1 MDRITSLRVFK
12 YQRNYVT
19 KLVKES
25 HNHYLNEIIGGSLTE
40 NPKTFWSY
48 VKNSKSEN
56 VGIPPLKLG
65 NSVSITDKD
74 KAETL
79 NSYFHSVFTQ
89 EHLPSPSMGQSPY
102 LPIVDLQIDPEGVAK
117 QLSVL
122 NPQKACGPD
131 ELPARV
137 LKEVAQSVSQWLGFI
152 FQQSYVNNTVPS
164 DWSQALVTAVFKSDI
179 KSNPA
184 NYRPISLT
192 CICCKIME
200 HIVLSHIAKHLSVNN
215 ILIDEQ
221 HGFRKRLSCETQL
234 ISTIHDWAK
243 AINLRKQTDVV
254 LLDFKKAFDSVTP

>member
-1 MDRITSLRVFK
+1 M
-12 YQRNYVT
+12 
-19 KLVKES
+19 
-25 HNHYLNEIIGGSLTE
+25 
-40 NPKTFWSY
+40 
-48 VKNSKSEN
+48 
-56 VGIPPLKLG
+56 
-65 NSVSITDKD
+65 
-74 KAETL
+74 
-79 NSYFHSVFTQ
+79 FTQ
-89 EHLPSPSMGQSPY
+89 EHLPSPSKGQSPY
-102 LPIVDLQIDPEGVAK
+102 LPIVDLQIAPEGVAK

-122 NPQKACGPD
+122 NPHKACGPD

-200 HIVLSHIAKHLSVNN
+200 HIVLSHMAKHLSVNN

-243 AINLRKQTDVV
+243 AIN
-254 LLDFKKAFDSVTP
+254 